1 MKKAKKKLT
10 YKQMVDIMAGMDRT
24 IQQQQML
31 LFNIDKLLQEYIDYK
46 EETDSFKKF
55 LEKKKYPN
63 LEIDARLSIFA
74 FQMKKF

>member
-55 LEKKKYPN
+55 LEKKHV
-63 LEIDARLSIFA
+63 LMLMD
-74 FQMKKF
+74 

>member
-10 YKQMVDIMAGMDRT
+10 YKQMVDIMAGMDKT
-24 IQQQQML
+24 IQHQQML

-55 LEKKKYPN
+55 LEKK
-63 LEIDARLSIFA
+63 I
-74 FQMKKF
+74 

>member
-10 YKQMVDIMAGMDRT
+10 YKQMLDIMAGMDKT
-24 IQQQQML
+24 IQHQQML

-55 LEKKKYPN
+55 LEKKYDNNNEKT
-63 LEIDARLSIFA
+63 EEE
-74 FQMKKF
+74 

>member
-1 MKKAKKKLT
+1 
-10 YKQMVDIMAGMDRT
+10 MVDIMAGMDRT

-55 LEKKKYPN
+55 LEKKYDNDNK
-63 LEIDARLSIFA
+63 EAEEE
-74 FQMKKF
+74 

>member
-10 YKQMVDIMAGMDRT
+10 YKQMVDIMAGMDKT
-24 IQQQQML
+24 IQHQQML

-55 LEKKKYPN
+55 LEKKYDN
-63 LEIDARLSIFA
+63 NNEET
-74 FQMKKF
+74 KKK

>member
-46 EETDSFKKF
+46 EETELFKKF
-55 LEKKKYPN
+55 LEKKYDNNNK
-63 LEIDARLSIFA
+63 EAEEE
-74 FQMKKF
+74 